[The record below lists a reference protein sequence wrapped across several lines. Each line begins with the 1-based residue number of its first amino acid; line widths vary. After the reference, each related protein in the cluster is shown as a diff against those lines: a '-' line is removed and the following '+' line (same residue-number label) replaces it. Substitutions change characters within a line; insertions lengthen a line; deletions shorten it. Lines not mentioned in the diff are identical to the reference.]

1 MFKRITPESAAQ
13 GVAFDFEGRTIAA
26 RPGDTVAAALLAA
39 GETQFRTTPEKNRP
53 RGPFCM
59 MGVCFDC
66 LMVIDGEPNRQACQV
81 LATEG
86 MRVRRQK
93 GAAEI
98 GPDDA
103 IPGDGA

>member
-13 GVAFDFEGRTIAA
+13 SVAFDFEGRAIAA

-39 GETQFRTTPEKNRP
+39 GETQFRTTPEKDRP

-59 MGVCFDC
+59 MGICFDC

-81 LATEG
+81 LAADG
-86 MRVRRQK
+86 MTVRRQI
-93 GAAEI
+93 GAAEV
-98 GPDDA
+98 GPDDP
-103 IPGDGA
+103 IPGAET